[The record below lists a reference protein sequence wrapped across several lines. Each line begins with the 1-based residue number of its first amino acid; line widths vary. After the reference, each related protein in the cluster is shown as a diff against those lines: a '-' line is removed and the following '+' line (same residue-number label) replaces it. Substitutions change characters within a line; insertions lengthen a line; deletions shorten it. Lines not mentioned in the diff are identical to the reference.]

1 MLQTQHERFVVVPE
15 IMQDMLSDSMEH
27 AYYRISTTND
37 NMKPEL
43 PSDLLIMDYVSST
56 MFEVASYHEFD
67 EDFFHYLDLKGQEYR
82 DFLNAATANYY
93 MRFWADVLLV
103 AKRKHLHMF
112 VHTLGTY
119 INQPVKEVW

>member
-1 MLQTQHERFVVVPE
+1 MLQTQQERFVVVPE
-15 IMQDMLSDSMEH
+15 LMQDMLCDSMEH
-27 AYYRISTTND
+27 AYYMISTYD
-37 NMKPEL
+37 NNVKPEL
-43 PSDLLIMDYVSST
+43 PSDMLIMDYVSGT
-56 MFEVASYHEFD
+56 MFEVASYHEFN
-67 EDFFHYLDLKGQEYR
+67 EDPLYYLDLKGQEYK